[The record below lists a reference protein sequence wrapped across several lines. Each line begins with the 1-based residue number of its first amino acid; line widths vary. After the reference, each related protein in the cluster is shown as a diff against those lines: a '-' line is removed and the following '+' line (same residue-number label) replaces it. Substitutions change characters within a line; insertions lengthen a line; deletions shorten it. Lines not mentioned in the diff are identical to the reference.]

1 LIENHHS
8 LNFYE
13 KRKAAATFCYKF
25 LLCSTKGNIFETLK
39 GE

>member
-13 KRKAAATFCYKF
+13 KKAAATFCYKF